1 MTWNWQRSD
10 WPNFAWDQARL
21 AKAEECFLIEAGTR
35 IGAIRHLGSGDRDE
49 LVVEAMSTEA
59 VTTSEIEGEI
69 LDRASVQ
76 SSIRR
81 QLGLGTDN
89 RRVAPA
95 ERGVAEM
102 MVDLHRNFAEPLS
115 HEMLFAWHRMLAS
128 GWSSI
133 EDIGGYRTH
142 PDAMQVVSGIGRN
155 PQVHFEAP
163 PSSAMPGEME
173 RFVAWF
179 NRTAPHGDEPMP
191 ALTRAGIAHLYF
203 VCIHPFE
210 DGNGRIGRAIAE
222 KALAQNLGY
231 PAITALAAT
240 ILARRRGYY
249 DALEANNETNEI
261 TPWLSWFAATAIEAG
276 RQVGALVEF
285 LIEKTRLLDRVQG
298 LLNPR
303 QQKTLFRVLREGPQG
318 FAGGLSA
325 ANYVSITGASP
336 ATATRDLTDLVVRGA
351 FERTGERRHARYHLT
366 IPPHPIA
373 PVVLGERGEVIEAP
387 TSGAGAP
394 RARA

>member
-10 WPNFAWDQARL
+10 WPDFAWDKSRL

-102 MVDLHRNFAEPLS
+102 MVDLYRNFAEPLS
-115 HEMLFAWHRMLAS
+115 HEMLFGWHRMLAS
-128 GWSSI
+128 GWSGI

-163 PSSAMPGEME
+163 PSSAVPGEME

-179 NRTAPHGDEPMP
+179 NRTALIYISSASTLSRTAM
-191 ALTRAGIAHLYF
+191 AGSVAPL
-203 VCIHPFE
+203 P
-210 DGNGRIGRAIAE
+210 
-222 KALAQNLGY
+222 
-231 PAITALAAT
+231 
-240 ILARRRGYY
+240 RRRWRR
-249 DALEANNETNEI
+249 T
-261 TPWLSWFAATAIEAG
+261 S
-276 RQVGALVEF
+276 
-285 LIEKTRLLDRVQG
+285 
-298 LLNPR
+298 
-303 QQKTLFRVLREGPQG
+303 
-318 FAGGLSA
+318 
-325 ANYVSITGASP
+325 
-336 ATATRDLTDLVVRGA
+336 ATRRS
-351 FERTGERRHARYHLT
+351 
-366 IPPHPIA
+366 PPSP
-373 PVVLGERGEVIEAP
+373 PR
-387 TSGAGAP
+387 SSRGAGAITTRSKPIMRPTRSPLGCRGSRRP
-394 RARA
+394 RSRRGGRSARWSSS